1 MKVRNGAAAAVAV
14 VALLAV
20 LAVGTQQSSADSQ
33 VRIKGASASF
43 QSWGEK
49 FRIWDT
55 GSDDSDVYVV
65 YHRPGAGWPRID
77 YNGGYGTM
85 GLFDRN
91 FGELQDIYYKVCVD
105 RRPFLRDRCSSLK
118 KDKT

>member
-1 MKVRNGAAAAVAV
+1 MKLRSGAATAAAVATLV
-14 VALLAV
+14 SALLA
-20 LAVGTQQSSADSQ
+20 AAQPSRADSEI
-33 VRIKGASASF
+33 RTEGASASF

-55 GSDDSDVYVV
+55 GNDDSDVYLI
-65 YHRPGAGWPRID
+65 YHRPGAGSPRID

-85 GLFDRN
+85 GLFDQN

-105 RRPFLRDRCSSLK
+105 RRPFLRDRCSGWK